1 MREFLL
7 VRLVTARWIL
17 LVCSLTIFICLPAFA
32 QEDIS
37 INRFTIYTGFDYMTG
52 PSLHLSQRGFD
63 TDFGVTVKPWLG
75 LGVDF
80 SAAGDGIIS
89 GGGTISGSQTIYA
102 PILTAGN
109 AQNPAVPLPGMVK
122 VPFNSTTYTL
132 AVGPQIYIRKLRKVT
147 FLIRPGLGA
156 IKASSDLNLPP
167 QLGPLFSGLGLAAPA
182 THQSDTTW
190 FFGLGGGFDI
200 NFSKRVALRV
210 TGDWINTHL
219 YSNILVD
226 RQNFGRF
233 TIGPTWRWGR
243 L

>member
-1 MREFLL
+1 MKLPSLL
-7 VRLVTARWIL
+7 SARVAIAARLLI
-17 LVCSLTIFICLPAFA
+17 CSLAIFVCLPAFA

-37 INRFTIYTGFDYMTG
+37 INRFTLYTGFDYMTS
-52 PSLHLSQRGFD
+52 PAMHLSQRGFD

-89 GGGTISGSQTIYA
+89 GGGTINGSQTVFA
-102 PILTAGN
+102 PAISPFL
-109 AQNPAVPLPGMVK
+109 PPGMVK
-122 VPFNSTTYTL
+122 VPFNSTTYTI
-132 AVGPQIYIRKLRKVT
+132 AVGPQIYIRKIRKIT

-167 QLGPLFSGLGLAAPA
+167 QLGPLFGGLGLPVPAA
-182 THQSDTTW
+182 HQSDTTW
-190 FFGLGGGFDI
+190 FIGLGGGFDI
-200 NFSKRVALRV
+200 NLSKRVALRV

-219 YSNILVD
+219 YSDILTD
-226 RQNFGRF
+226 RQNYGRF